1 MTIKVTR
8 PAPLDRFEKGEHL
21 GHNLAFVDPKG
32 EIIDTSFGAADAA
45 RCVGV
50 ICATCVRGW
59 TDVIVFGTA
68 IVPRIANGDLVTAGT
83 LVQGKAQP
91 GRQPPWLLDDLDDGE
106 MADMQELVD
115 RVVTQLGSGKLVV
128 DVDALVPSDPPETEE
143 RF

>member
-8 PAPLDRFEKGEHL
+8 PGPLDRFDKAEHL
-21 GHNLAFVDPKG
+21 GHSLAFVGAKG
-32 EIIDTSFGAADAA
+32 EIVDTSFGEADVA

-59 TDVIVFGTA
+59 ADVLVFGTA
-68 IVPRIANGDLVTAGT
+68 IVPRICNGDPVSAGV

-91 GRQPPWLLDDLDDGE
+91 GRQPPWLLDDLDDAE
-106 MADMQELVD
+106 LAEVQVLVD

-128 DVDALVPSDPPETEE
+128 DVDALRPSDPPEDDE